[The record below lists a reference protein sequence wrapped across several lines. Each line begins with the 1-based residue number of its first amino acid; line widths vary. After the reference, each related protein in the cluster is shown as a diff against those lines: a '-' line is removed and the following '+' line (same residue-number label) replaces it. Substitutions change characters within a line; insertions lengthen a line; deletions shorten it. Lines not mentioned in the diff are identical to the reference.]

1 LFVFPEFW
9 SGGLDLEKIVVLALG
24 ANVPQAQRSILESLN
39 SAIERLQKYKLIIAS
54 QSSWWESVAWPNP
67 LDPAYINGVVL
78 VEAQYS
84 PLQLLG
90 TLQQVEREFGRQ
102 RSIPNAPRTLDLDL
116 IAFGREIMTTPELD
130 LPHPRAEERLFVMG
144 PLAEIA
150 PDWRHP
156 ISNRTAAELAAAASI
171 GRDAH
176 PLQRN

>member
-1 LFVFPEFW
+1 
-9 SGGLDLEKIVVLALG
+9 
-24 ANVPQAQRSILESLN
+24 
-39 SAIERLQKYKLIIAS
+39 
-54 QSSWWESVAWPNP
+54 
-67 LDPAYINGVVL
+67 VL